1 MLKSINKIALLGLI
15 GLLMVGSAAIAQDAQ
30 NAIRGNA
37 RALDSVTIVLGQQSL
52 MLWGLQPVTG
62 AGAVFDL
69 RARTALDN
77 AMGKAPV
84 ECTLRAGA
92 PPRLQAQ
99 CTNANGMDLAL
110 YMLQHGYATT
120 NRGQIFN
127 TVFEDPYVKAEIQA
141 QDQSEGIWAKAD
153 APQKTESSDGKF
165 FFVLAFILL
174 AGMVGAFIVL
184 SLMIMRGF
192 QRVIDAQRDTLD
204 MMVRERKLR
213 DKERA
218 IIASLL
224 DAELRTNKSKIEA
237 YLVVYEET
245 LKALKDEDRIPK
257 YKKSG
262 DIVQSEP
269 VLDRAVFDRNT
280 DRLDIL
286 GARLGAQIIAFYADV
301 KASPDYI
308 TIEPEMD
315 RKEVVQIV
323 DKAVQRARMLSQSA
337 AALIEAFAKNSPQ
350 RGEER

>member
-1 MLKSINKIALLGLI
+1 MLKFINKIAILALLI
-15 GLLMVGSAAIAQDAQ
+15 LMLAPPLRAQEGQ
-30 NAIRGNA
+30 NPIRGNA
-37 RALDSVTIVLGQQSL
+37 RALDSVSIVLGQQTF

-62 AGAVFDL
+62 AGAVFEL

-77 AMGKAPV
+77 AIGKTPV

-99 CTNANGMDLAL
+99 CINANGMDLAL
-110 YMLQHGYATT
+110 FMLQHGYAIA
-120 NRGQIFN
+120 NRAQIFN
-127 TVFEDPYVKAEIQA
+127 TVFEDPYVKMEIQA
-141 QDQSEGIWAKAD
+141 QDQGEGIWAKAD
-153 APQKTESSDGKF
+153 APQQSGDSDGKF
-165 FFVLAFILL
+165 FFILSFVLL

-184 SLMIMRGF
+184 SLIIMRGF

-213 DKERA
+213 DRERA

-257 YKKSG
+257 YKKAG

-269 VLDRAVFDRNT
+269 ALDRAVFDRNT

-286 GARLGAQIIAFYADV
+286 GTKLAGQLIAFYSDA
-301 KASPDYI
+301 KSSPDYI

-315 RKEVVQIV
+315 RKEVLQIV
-323 DKAVQRARMLSQSA
+323 TKAVQRAHALSETANHLLESFGKTTGA
-337 AALIEAFAKNSPQ
+337 RA
-350 RGEER
+350 EER